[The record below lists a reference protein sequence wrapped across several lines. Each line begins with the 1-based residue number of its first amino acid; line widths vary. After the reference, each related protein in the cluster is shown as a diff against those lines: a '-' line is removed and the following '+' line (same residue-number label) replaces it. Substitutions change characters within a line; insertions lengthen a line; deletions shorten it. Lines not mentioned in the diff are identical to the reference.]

1 MQIPERA
8 EDISNQ
14 KEYAE
19 YAFAVKS
26 SNLAIAGLKQSK
38 DDFTREEEMTAKDYI
53 GAFQFMNAHK
63 GTVTEGNGYYYYIS
77 HFGGTHIGTTVTVGV
92 FENGNDIW
100 CIQLISDP
108 ESLTDGQLLEYLDS
122 VTFS

>member
-1 MQIPERA
+1 MQIPDRS
-8 EDISNQ
+8 EDISDQ

-19 YAFAVKS
+19 FAFAINS
-26 SNLAIAGLKQSK
+26 SDLAIAGLKQSK

-53 GAFQFMNAHK
+53 GAFQIMNAHK
-63 GTVTEGNGYYYYIS
+63 GTVTERNGYYYYIS
-77 HFGGTHIGTTVTVGV
+77 HFGGTHIGATVAVGV
-92 FENGNDIW
+92 YENGNDIW
-100 CIQLISDP
+100 CIQLINDS